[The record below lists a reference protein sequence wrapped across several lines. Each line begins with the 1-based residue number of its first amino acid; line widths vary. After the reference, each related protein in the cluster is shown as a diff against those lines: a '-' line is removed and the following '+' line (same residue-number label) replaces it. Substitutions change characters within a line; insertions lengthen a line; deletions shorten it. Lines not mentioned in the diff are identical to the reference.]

1 MLISNT
7 IIDTLTT
14 IGRDSNTD
22 IEIPHCNSYLSRTQ
36 CSFQVPHRN
45 TNVVMLYDRSSF
57 NTTHILEQESS
68 IQRLDFPPQGTARK
82 IFVCEEVNTRI
93 GFGTCVDD
101 MLEFTLIWNAN
112 RIARAIDHWDGN
124 LDNYSASQDT
134 GRQRTVSPE

>member
-82 IFVCEEVNTRI
+82 IFVCEEVNTKI

-112 RIARAIDHWDGN
+112 RIARAIDVCEPSCPPIHKHFYRMPHE
-124 LDNYSASQDT
+124 LF
-134 GRQRTVSPE
+134 GR